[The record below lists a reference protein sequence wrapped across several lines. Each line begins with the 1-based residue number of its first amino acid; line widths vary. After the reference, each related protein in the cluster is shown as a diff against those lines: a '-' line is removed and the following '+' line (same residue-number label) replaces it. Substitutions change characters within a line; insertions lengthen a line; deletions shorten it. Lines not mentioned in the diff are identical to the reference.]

1 MLFVWIALW
10 LVSVLLL
17 AANRRNPAGRWLS
30 VVSFCGGMGALASVL
45 EGWIVTLYESG
56 QIDAAVERLL
66 RIVQRGCSWM
76 SYYGL
81 PYAFLC
87 FGATYNSQGLPAAIM
102 RRLPMFAAVLPV
114 SMLALPIADETPV
127 HFSILAFW
135 AIPYIIIGVLLLVT
149 KRSVHPSERRAH
161 MVLMAAVIPVMLIA
175 LMMNFVLPLFGL
187 FGMWRY
193 NVWPIAIAFVIFIIA
208 LFNFGFLGVQLLI
221 ERRQINFSLR
231 AITSGTAMLNHA
243 IKNDIGKIK
252 LFSDKINRAAEA
264 NSELREDIRVIASAT
279 SHIESMIRSVHERT
293 QELQLLPQRV
303 NLASLVR
310 DQLQALE
317 PRLSGGQT
325 VVHAEYDELAEAVAD
340 PAQTSEALSNVLL
353 NAIESM
359 PMGGELFIQVLGGKR
374 GSTIEVRDTG
384 SGIEKEYLQESCGAI
399 FYDKERQSDEFRAWA
414 GVLLSADESTGRGAA
429 DSK

>member
-1 MLFVWIALW
+1 MASQPKGRSEPF
-10 LVSVLLL
+10 LLIHVGNAGHGIMKENRHFSSRTGDRRDVICMDRTMACFCATACCQPEEPGRTL
-17 AANRRNPAGRWLS
+17 AERCILLRRY
-30 VVSFCGGMGALASVL
+30 GALASVL

-87 FGATYNSQGLPAAIM
+87 FGATYTHRVYLPPLCGDC
-102 RRLPMFAAVLPV
+102 RMFAAVLPV

-264 NSELREDIRVIASAT
+264 RRSFSEDIRVIASAT

-293 QELQLLPQRV
+293 QELRLLPQRV

-317 PRLSGGQT
+317 PRLSGGQ
-325 VVHAEYDELAEAVAD
+325 
-340 PAQTSEALSNVLL
+340 
-353 NAIESM
+353 I
-359 PMGGELFIQVLGGKR
+359 GC
-374 GSTIEVRDTG
+374 
-384 SGIEKEYLQESCGAI
+384 SC
-399 FYDKERQSDEFRAWA
+399 
-414 GVLLSADESTGRGAA
+414 
-429 DSK
+429 